1 MDSIS
6 PAELDRLLAL
16 SREAR
21 LSGPESSRWAKRLTP
36 LRPQL
41 IDAVRELAA
50 SGRGEDAC
58 ELAANVW
65 RLWLVSGQ
73 LAEGRALLAPALAG
87 TGSQPS
93 SARALALYA
102 DGLFAFRLDAT
113 ADSLASNKAALE
125 CARLVHDQEAESL
138 ALVGLSRLALRNGDY
153 VRVRDLA
160 LQARRLASELEP
172 EADVMP
178 LHLLAVG
185 YRLSGSYD
193 DAARLYTESLGLNR
207 SLGDAG
213 MVATELHNLGHLEL
227 HRGNLE
233 RAEQYF
239 NERETLRNMQDPY
252 EDALTDLNQAA
263 LSFYRGEPARARE
276 LLGSAR
282 ATLER
287 AGMNLDPDD
296 AFEVRWLED
305 RLG

>member
-6 PAELDRLLAL
+6 SEEVERLLAL
-16 SREAR
+16 SRQAR

-36 LRPQL
+36 LRPRL
-41 IDAVRELAA
+41 LDAVRTLAA

-65 RLWLVSGQ
+65 RLWLVSADLG
-73 LAEGRALLAPALAG
+73 AGRAMLGTALAG
-87 TGSQPS
+87 KGGQPS
-93 SARALALYA
+93 RARAQALYA
-102 DGLFAFRLDAT
+102 DGLLAFRLGAMQ
-113 ADSLASNKAALE
+113 DSLASNKAALDCSRVVDDPE
-125 CARLVHDQEAESL
+125 TESL
-138 ALVGLSRLALRNGDY
+138 ALVGLSRVALRNGDY

-213 MVATELHNLGHLEL
+213 MVATELHHLGHLEL

-233 RAEQYF
+233 KAEQYF

-263 LSFYRGEPARARE
+263 LAYYRGEPAHARE
-276 LLGSAR
+276 LLAHAR
-282 ATLER
+282 ATLGR
-287 AGMNLDPDD
+287 AGINLDPDD
-296 AFEVRWLED
+296 AFEVKWLED

>member
-1 MDSIS
+1 MDTIS
-6 PAELDRLLAL
+6 ADEVERLLAL
-16 SREAR
+16 SRQAR
-21 LSGPESSRWAKRLTP
+21 LIGPETARWAKRLTP
-36 LRPQL
+36 LRPRL
-41 IDAVRELAA
+41 LDAVRSLAA
-50 SGRGEDAC
+50 SGRGAHAC

-65 RLWLVSGQ
+65 RLWLHSGD
-73 LAEGRALLAPALAG
+73 LGDGRALLGTAL
-87 TGSQPS
+87 TGKDSQPS
-93 SARALALYA
+93 RARALALYA
-102 DGLFAFRLDAT
+102 DGVLAFRLGAME
-113 ADSLASNKAALE
+113 DSLASNKAALE
-125 CARLVHDQEAESL
+125 CARAIHDPETESL
-138 ALVGLSRLALRNGDY
+138 ALVGLSRVALRNGDY

-233 RAEQYF
+233 TAEKYF
-239 NERETLRNMQDPY
+239 NERETLRSMQDPY

-263 LSFYRGEPARARE
+263 LSYYRGEPARARE

-287 AGMNLDPDD
+287 ASMNLDPDD
-296 AFEVRWLED
+296 AFEVKWLED